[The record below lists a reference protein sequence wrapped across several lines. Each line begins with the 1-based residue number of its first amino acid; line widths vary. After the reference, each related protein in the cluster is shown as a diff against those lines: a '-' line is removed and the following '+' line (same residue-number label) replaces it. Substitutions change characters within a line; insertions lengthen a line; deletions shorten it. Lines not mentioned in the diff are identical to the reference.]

1 MKSLILIHSF
11 LRKNIVPILII
22 IAVMSVSLF
31 FLVPAYGSYRF
42 VTAVRDMYVDAG
54 FENVVYFMYSFDSS
68 KEDPFDAMNNGCRE
82 EISSLAACEEIIE
95 PYSSYGY
102 CDDQC
107 INTKLYS
114 DTLIK
119 SFPLDVDKGR
129 WLRPDSDRLE
139 AVVCNYDNFDNV
151 RVGDTLTLKEGVDA
165 TVVGVLEGKFYLP
178 YFGHGGTSTSADSLF
193 NTEEYFAIVNM
204 KALSENDLNEI
215 SPRRGMNYYVRVSS
229 SATEAEKAELLEKL
243 SAYGRYEDYD
253 SIMKFTNAR
262 VEKRLR
268 ELLPLPVFLLIIT
281 SVLTV
286 CITALTIKKSM
297 SEFSCYFLIGCSKQK
312 SFMLISSA
320 LSAVFSIPCLINAA
334 SVIFFPSF
342 LRGDHGVFSGEYIN
356 GDCIIPIIIFF
367 FVNVFITIIIP
378 LIYYRRFS
386 PLDFHRRNI

>member
-31 FLVPAYGSYRF
+31 FLVSAYGSYRF
-42 VTAVRDMYVDAG
+42 VTAVRDIYADAG
-54 FENVVYFMYSFDSS
+54 FENTVYFMYAFDSS

-82 EISSLAACEEIIE
+82 EIASLAACEEIIE
-95 PYSSYGY
+95 PYSSS
-102 CDDQC
+102 CFFEDQG
-107 INTKLYS
+107 IPAQLYS

-139 AVVCNYDNFDNV
+139 AVVCNYDDYDNV
-151 RVGDTLTLKEGVDA
+151 RVGDTLTFKNGACA
-165 TVVGVLEGKFYLP
+165 TVVGVLNGRFYLP
-178 YFGHGGTSTSADSLF
+178 RCGRGGTSVSAESLF
-193 NTEEYFAIVNM
+193 SAEEYFAIVNM

-215 SPRRGMNYYVRVSS
+215 SPTRNMFYYVRVSS
-229 SATEAEKAELLEKL
+229 SATDAEKAELFEKL
-243 SAYGRYEDYD
+243 SVYGTYKDYD
-253 SIMKFTNAR
+253 NIIKCTNAK
-262 VEKRLR
+262 VEERLR
-268 ELLPLPVFLLIIT
+268 GLLPLPVFLLIIT

-312 SFMLISSA
+312 SFLLISSA

-334 SVIFFPSF
+334 SVMFFPSF
-342 LRGDHGVFSGEYIN
+342 LRSDRGVFSSEYIN
-356 GDCIIPIIIFF
+356 GNCIIPIIIFF
-367 FVNVFITIIIP
+367 FVNVLITIIIP